1 MRFGV
6 FLPTVTPAPDRDF
19 VLAVARAADRLG
31 FDSVWTADH
40 IVLPGERRSQYPY
53 VRSTTEVLFSPGIM
67 WVDPI
72 ATMGFVAGS
81 TDRVRI
87 GTSVLILPYR
97 HPLVLANEIASLDR
111 LSGGRIVL
119 GIGVGWMDEEFA
131 ALGLRRNERGART
144 DEYLRAMRTLWS
156 APDSCSFEGR
166 WISFQDVALA
176 TSPLTPGG
184 PPIWIGGNEEPAL
197 RRAVA
202 LGNGWAGFEVYVE
215 EMPEVRRT
223 LDRLGAEL
231 GRDPAEITLSVRRGL
246 LPPFEVTNLLAGR
259 RCIAGS
265 ATDVADEL
273 RRYADEGVETVAFD
287 LAMTEPETLRTMEWF
302 ASDVMPRLD

>member
-19 VLAVARAADRLG
+19 VLAVAQAADRLG

-40 IVLPGERRSQYPY
+40 VVLPGDRRSQYPY
-53 VRSTTEVLFSPGIM
+53 VRSTTEVLFSPGVM

-81 TDRVRI
+81 TDRVTI

-97 HPLVLANEIASLDR
+97 HPVVLANEVASLDR

-119 GIGVGWMDEEFA
+119 GIGVGWMDEEFE
-131 ALGLRRNERGART
+131 ALGLRRSERGART
-144 DEYLRAMRTLWS
+144 DEYLQVLRTLWS
-156 APDSCSFEGR
+156 AAGECSFEGR
-166 WISFQDVALA
+166 WISFRDVALA
-176 TSPLTPGG
+176 TAPLTPGG
-184 PPIWIGGNEEPAL
+184 PPVWIGGNEEPAL

-202 LGNGWAGFEVYVE
+202 LGAGWAGFEIFPE
-215 EMPEVRRT
+215 EIPEIRRT

-231 GRDPAEITLSVRRGL
+231 DRDPSELTLSVRRGL
-246 LPPFEVTNLLAGR
+246 LPPFEVTNFLAGR

-265 ATDVADEL
+265 ANV
-273 RRYADEGVETVAFD
+273 V
-287 LAMTEPETLRTMEWF
+287 TLRTMKWF
-302 ASDVMPRLD
+302 AADVMPKLN